1 MAKVIADGFGIK
13 LHGKAGNVVFA
24 QTRFGL
30 VVRPRTVPRN
40 PRTPAQLAS
49 RDRLTRASAAYR
61 ALTDAQLAAW
71 SAYARTLSRT
81 SPAGGPPYVPAAQNV
96 FVGLA
101 AKFLQVNPGESIP
114 LDPPAAPFLGDGIT
128 VTASAVSGGVE
139 FAASGPNAVGV
150 VTELLIQPLARAA
163 RAPKERGY
171 RPQAFVAFAPG
182 SLSYTV
188 SVTPGAYAPAIRF
201 VRAATGQQSG
211 LLPLP
216 ALIAL

>member
-1 MAKVIADGFGIK
+1 MAKVIADGFGIR

-30 VVRPRTVPRN
+30 VVRPRTIPRN
-40 PRTPAQLAS
+40 PRTPAQMAS

-61 ALTDAQLAAW
+61 ALSPAQLAAW
-71 SAYARTLSRT
+71 AAYARTLTRT
-81 SPAGGPPYVPAAQNV
+81 SPVGGPPYVPAAQNV

-114 LDPPAAPFLGDGIT
+114 LDPPAAPFFGDGIT

-139 FAASGPNAVGV
+139 FAASGPNAAGL
-150 VTELLIQPLARAA
+150 VTELLLQPLTRAA

-182 SLSYTV
+182 SLTYTV
-188 SVTPGAYAPAIRF
+188 PAAPGAYAPAIRF
-201 VRAATGQQSG
+201 VRAATGQDG
-211 LLPLP
+211 ALVPLP
-216 ALIAL
+216 AVQV